1 MYPNRSKNSTT
12 WQTQVKKNM
21 HTDGDKI
28 YAGLQRTIDQIFATV
43 KTGWPY
49 RKLPLTK

>member
-1 MYPNRSKNSTT
+1 
-12 WQTQVKKNM
+12 M

-43 KTGWPY
+43 KTGWPNPQTTIDQVAIELSQN
-49 RKLPLTK
+49 LPGHHLVSGF